1 MIIGTALIVLTWVL
15 FVNIGLPVWA
25 GIILTVVASFII
37 LFGLLFGVYFFNID
51 SKLLA
56 VVQKLISK
64 TYDKRKRN
72 RHLE

>member
-15 FVNIGLPVWA
+15 FIGMGLPIWA
-25 GIILTVVASFII
+25 GIILTVLGAVAI
-37 LFGLLFGVYFFNID
+37 LFGLLFGIYFFNID

-56 VVQKLISK
+56 IVQKWLQK
-64 TYDKRKRN
+64 FYNKRERN